1 MVWRCA
7 VRTACAVALA
17 LGVQAAFAQALP
29 QSSDEAL
36 HAMEQ
41 SAGVIFAGQVIAVRR
56 QVGNDGAA
64 GVVEIEFAVDDAVRG
79 VSGGSYTLREWAGLW
94 PAGDEP
100 FRVGQRYLML
110 LHAPSAAGLSSPVGG
125 TDGAIPIRGGGAAIS
140 GSAAAKVAGAQGIG
154 AGNTTEVDGAV
165 VDMRWVQTRVERP
178 LTYRAESVARPIF
191 APSGVRANVMLGRTE
206 NLAETQLESGS
217 EASSA
222 VAATAS
228 SAEQPNEAYATVLGK
243 LRGWA
248 RSDHGSR

>member
-1 MVWRCA
+1 
-7 VRTACAVALA
+7 
-17 LGVQAAFAQALP
+17 
-29 QSSDEAL
+29 
-36 HAMEQ
+36 
-41 SAGVIFAGQVIAVRR
+41 
-56 QVGNDGAA
+56 
-64 GVVEIEFAVDDAVRG
+64 
-79 VSGGSYTLREWAGLW
+79 
-94 PAGDEP
+94 
-100 FRVGQRYLML
+100 
-110 LHAPSAAGLSSPVGG
+110 
-125 TDGAIPIRGGGAAIS
+125 
-140 GSAAAKVAGAQGIG
+140 
-154 AGNTTEVDGAV
+154 
-165 VDMRWVQTRVERP
+165 MRWVQTRVERP